1 MALDG
6 IIFGGM
12 INLDEAPSTDKSG
25 VRRQDSSISYSSV
38 RRNGGAHR
46 IASFLRQ
53 NGLDVEVVDFAPS
66 WTVREFQELIRSRM
80 SPSFKFVGLGALFR
94 MNTEI
99 LYR

>member
-12 INLDEAPSTDKSG
+12 INLDETPSTDTKG
-25 VRRQDSSISYSSV
+25 LRRQDAGISYSSV

-66 WTVREFQELIRSRM
+66 
-80 SPSFKFVGLGALFR
+80 
-94 MNTEI
+94 
-99 LYR
+99 